1 MESKQINFHPRAARG
16 SDTHDPFA
24 RCRRRRRLRFK
35 HRTDP
40 RDRRRMPV
48 DDALEASNDVVY
60 PQREPSS
67 VVAFRVLM
75 LITNASST

>member
-1 MESKQINFHPRAARG
+1 
-16 SDTHDPFA
+16 
-24 RCRRRRRLRFK
+24 
-35 HRTDP
+35 
-40 RDRRRMPV
+40 MPV

-67 VVAFRVLM
+67 VVALRVLM